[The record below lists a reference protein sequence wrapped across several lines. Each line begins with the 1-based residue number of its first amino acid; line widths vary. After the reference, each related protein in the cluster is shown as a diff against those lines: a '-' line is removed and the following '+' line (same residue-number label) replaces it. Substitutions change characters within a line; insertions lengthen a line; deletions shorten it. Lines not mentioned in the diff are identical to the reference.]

1 MKGGTSMSE
10 SAERGRGRVFR
21 PPGRKVWMLAYY
33 GPKGDG
39 RRGEI
44 RESAKTR
51 DEAVAWRKLERKRR
65 EVANDQ
71 DGIAD
76 FEAPAQKRLTVAGL
90 FDDLLQF
97 YERQEV
103 KSLDD
108 ARYRVREGSPLR
120 NFFGRMRACDVTT
133 ATVDRYINLRRTEG
147 RKNATINREVELLRR
162 AFRVAR
168 TAKKLVRV
176 PEMPEKLPEKNARQG
191 FFEKAEL
198 DRLLPHLPQP
208 LDDMTRF
215 AFKSGWR
222 RGELRTL
229 TWESVVGNEIRL
241 GWTKNGQPRSLPLD
255 GQLAELI
262 ERRRRAREYR
272 TASGVGLSAYV
283 FHRNGKP
290 INKTVFGKQ
299 WRAACIL
306 AGLGRYVADE
316 KGKRRYSGKIF
327 HDLRRTAARNMIRA
341 GVPQAVAMTVTGH
354 ETDSMFTRYNITDER
369 DKLEALEKARGY
381 VEGQRAEVSNV
392 VNFGSD
398 GRP

>member
-1 MKGGTSMSE
+1 MKKPKANE

-39 RRGEI
+39 KRGEI

-51 DEAVAWRKLERKRR
+51 DEAVAWKKLERKMR
-65 EVANDQ
+65 EVSNDE

-76 FEAPAQKRLTVAGL
+76 FEGPAQKRITVAGL

-108 ARYRVREGSPLR
+108 ARYRVGEGSPLR
-120 NFFGRMRACDVTT
+120 KFFGRMRACDVTT

-168 TAKKLVRV
+168 KAKKLVRV

-241 GWTKNGQPRSLPLD
+241 GTTKNGQPRSLPLD
-255 GQLAELI
+255 SQLAELL
-262 ERRRRAREYR
+262 ERRRRPANTVRR
-272 TASGVGLSAYV
+272 QASGSRRTSSTATASRSTRRCSASS
-283 FHRNGKP
+283 GEP
-290 INKTVFGKQ
+290 
-299 WRAACIL
+299 RASSRDS
-306 AGLGRYVADE
+306 AGTWPT
-316 KGKRRYSGKIF
+316 RRESAGTRAKSFTIF
-327 HDLRRTAARNMIRA
+327 AARR
-341 GVPQAVAMTVTGH
+341 
-354 ETDSMFTRYNITDER
+354 
-369 DKLEALEKARGY
+369 RGT
-381 VEGQRAEVSNV
+381 
-392 VNFGSD
+392 
-398 GRP
+398 